1 MKNTF
6 RLLALSSV
14 LSVSALSATSAFAVE
29 GLSANIGATNNYL
42 WRGVT
47 QTNNDAAISGG
58 IDYENKSGFYVGTW
72 ASNASWAENMT
83 YELDFYGG
91 FSGDLGNGLG
101 YDLGYIY
108 YNYDNAADA
117 DFSEVY
123 ANLTYGVF
131 TFGYNTLVDSDAGG
145 SFADD
150 TYITASAEFEISEGL
165 ALTIHAGNYDFD
177 AGGDY
182 TEYGVS
188 LSKSGFTF
196 ALSDT
201 DIDGADGDLNV
212 SVSYAVDFDL

>member
-1 MKNTF
+1 MKNTI
-6 RLLALSSV
+6 RLITLSST
-14 LSVSALSATSAFAVE
+14 LSASILLSTTAFAVD

-47 QTNNDAAISGG
+47 QTQNNSAISGG
-58 IDYENKSGFYVGTW
+58 IDYESKSGFYVGTW
-72 ASNASWAENMT
+72 ASNASWADSMT

-91 FSGDLGNGLG
+91 FSGDISNGLG

-108 YNYDNAADA
+108 YNYDNAANS

-123 ANLTYGVF
+123 AHLTYGVF

-150 TYITASAEFEISEGL
+150 TYITADAEFEVADGL
-165 ALTIHAGNYDFD
+165 ALTVHAGNYTFN

-196 ALSDT
+196 GLSDT
-201 DIDGADGDLNV
+201 DIDGADGDVNV